1 MSPQLVKNNR
11 KVVIAFKCDPS
22 LKAALCTESGK
33 LGITL
38 SSYVENIVE
47 NQSNHQIEVANLKK
61 QVFDLSERLS
71 SYETPFL
78 KKMFEMHK
86 GETLSYINNKGETI
100 EITID
105 NIVDVYTL
113 IIHSF
118 KTVDK

>member
-1 MSPQLVKNNR
+1 MSIPLVKNNR
-11 KVVIAFKCDPS
+11 KVLVSFKCNSS
-22 LKAALCTESGK
+22 LKTDLCVESGK